1 MVVALY
7 QREGSS
13 VAFYMT
19 EDSNTVCTGAAL
31 PAKESGAFQFSG
43 SISAQISSR
52 GEEQ

>member
-31 PAKESGAFQFSG
+31 PAQESGAFQFSE
-43 SISAQISSR
+43 SFSAEVFSR